1 MDSEHRD
8 LVVKTR
14 ELIEHTRQEISQLRE
29 ELRSAWNTVGQSQR
43 LLSHVERR
51 RRSLLH
57 SSSKLKTQK

>member
-1 MDSEHRD
+1 MESEHRD

-29 ELRSAWNTVGQSQR
+29 ELRSAWNAVAQSQR

-51 RRSLLH
+51 R
-57 SSSKLKTQK
+57 SSALVELKTQK